1 LSDWTGTPEGPS
13 VELPQGK
20 PVFSRGFPWIWVV
33 PLLATLIVVGLAV
46 RSLID
51 RGPLITIVF
60 TDAEG
65 LQPGETHIRH
75 KDVDLGT
82 VESIHLSPD
91 MSTVIVRARMRRS
104 VTDHLTARTRFWIV
118 RPRVGVGG
126 ISGLS
131 TLVSGDYIEMY
142 PGSGSP
148 QRSFVG
154 LSEPPTLTPDVP
166 GRSFTLHSDHLESLL
181 GGSPISYRGIRVGEI
196 LGFTLDGTGKQLNI
210 YAFVRAPYDKL
221 IVPQT
226 RFWNSGG
233 LNVSV
238 APEGLH
244 LRASSWQ
251 ELLYGGVTFDS
262 PEGALNRPPGAPVSV
277 FHLYRSEEDA
287 KRDPRD
293 DALVY
298 RVNFAGAEGGDV
310 RPGTEVQ
317 LQGTEVGQVTDAR
330 LQYDDASHTLVTRVT
345 LEIDPSRIEI
355 VHRRPEA
362 SDDPL
367 AALAERVAR
376 LVERGLR
383 AHLTTANFLTG
394 VKIVSLDVE
403 PDAPRARVV
412 QVDGFAL
419 LPSARST
426 DLSQVL
432 AAAQSTLHHLDK
444 ATAGP
449 ELGHAMQ
456 ELDRTLTH
464 LDRITSEV
472 EPQIQPLLESLRH
485 TAEATQRTL
494 AAANGV
500 LGNGAT
506 TGTDLPRLMHELT
519 DAARSIRELTD
530 YLDRHPE
537 ALIRGRKADE
547 Q

>member
-1 LSDWTGTPEGPS
+1 VTGGREDESVLLPEARS
-13 VELPQGK
+13 RIR
-20 PVFSRGFPWIWVV
+20 RGFPWIWLV
-33 PLLATLIVVGLAV
+33 PLLAAVIVLGLGV
-46 RSLID
+46 RNLID
-51 RGPLITIVF
+51 RGPLITISF
-60 TDAEG
+60 KDAEG

-75 KDVDLGT
+75 KDVDLGI

-91 MSTVIVRARMRRS
+91 MSKVIVRARVRRS
-104 VTDHLTARTRFWIV
+104 VTDHLTDHTRFWIV

-142 PGSGSP
+142 PGDGSP

-166 GRSFTLHSDHLESLL
+166 GRSFTLHADHLESLL
-181 GGSPISYRGIRVGEI
+181 GGSPISYRGIKVGEI
-196 LGFTLDGTGKQLNI
+196 MGYTLDGTGKRLNI
-210 YAFVRAPYDKL
+210 YAFVRAPYDRL
-221 IVPQT
+221 VHPQT

-238 APEGLH
+238 AAEGLH

-251 ELLYGGVTFDS
+251 ELLYGGVTFDT
-262 PEGALNRPPGAPVSV
+262 PDGALNRPSGAPVSV
-277 FHLYRSEEDA
+277 FRLYESEEDA

-298 RVNFAGAEGGDV
+298 RVNFTGSEGGDV

-317 LQGTEVGQVTDAR
+317 LQGTEVGQVTDAH
-330 LQYDDASHTLVTRVT
+330 LQYDDASHSLVTRVM

-394 VKIVSLDVE
+394 VKIVSLDLE
-403 PDAPRARVV
+403 NDAPPARVV

-426 DLSQVL
+426 DLSEVL
-432 AAAQSTLHHLDK
+432 ATAQSTLHHLDK

-449 ELGHAMQ
+449 ALAHAVE

-464 LDRITSEV
+464 LDHVTSEV
-472 EPQIQPLLESLRH
+472 EPQIQPLLESLRQ
-485 TAEATQRTL
+485 TAEATQHTL
-494 AAANGV
+494 QAANGV
-500 LGNGAT
+500 LGNGSS

-519 DAARSIRELTD
+519 DAARSIRDLTD
-530 YLDRHPE
+530 FLDRHPE
-537 ALIRGRKADE
+537 ALIRGRRETD